1 MEGFY
6 SELIP
11 PEVTRNGPL
20 CMSQHVNLLS
30 CCRVPCSEVDIRIR
44 SPIEKSRHIIV
55 AHNSHV
61 SFAKYIVYLFSL
73 FSFSYVYNMA

>member
-1 MEGFY
+1 MFLY

-30 CCRVPCSEVDIRIR
+30 CCRVPCNKVDIQIR
-44 SPIEKSRHIIV
+44 SSIDKSRHIIV
-55 AHNSHV
+55 AHNGHV
-61 SFAKYIVYLFSL
+61 S
-73 FSFSYVYNMA
+73 YVLNHIIYYNYVMALQ